1 MTAVEN
7 ASARVQIR
15 ARTLRTDR
23 WWVQPALTGAVL
35 TVFLIY
41 TVIRVFMRKWYWV
54 DSYGYLTPLY
64 SPCLS
69 TSCAPGASH
78 FGQPFGDFPIVIPIT
93 ILTLVI
99 VMGFRVTCYYYR
111 KVQYRSFLLSPPGC
125 AVKEPGKTYKGES
138 RFPFILQNSHRY
150 FFYIAS
156 LLALV
161 NTYDAVH
168 SFFPKYGGF
177 GFGIGSLLMVAMV
190 ASLWLYTLSCH
201 ACRHVMG
208 GKLKHFSKHPV
219 RYRMWGMVSKLNH
232 KHMQFAWISLLLVMA
247 TDIYIM
253 SVSAGWISD
262 LRIIN

>member
-7 ASARVQIR
+7 APARAQIR

-23 WWVQPALTGAVL
+23 WWVQPVGTGLVL
-35 TVFLIY
+35 TIFLIY
-41 TVIRVFMRKWYWV
+41 TVIRVWMREWYWV
-54 DSYGYLTPLY
+54 DQYNYLTPLY
-64 SPCLS
+64 SPCVS
-69 TSCAPGASH
+69 TSCAPGSSH
-78 FGQPFGDFPIVIPIT
+78 FGQWFGDFPIVIPIT
-93 ILTLVI
+93 IITLVI

-111 KVQYRSFLLSPPGC
+111 KVQYRSFLFSPPGC
-125 AVKEPGKTYKGES
+125 AVQEPAKSYKGES
-138 RFPFILQNSHRY
+138 KFPFILQNAHRY

-156 LLALV
+156 VLALV

-168 SFFPKYGGF
+168 AFFPKYGGF
-177 GFGIGSLLMVAMV
+177 GFGLGSLLMLAMV
-190 ASLWLYTLSCH
+190 VSLWLYTLSCH
-201 ACRHVMG
+201 ACRHVIG

-219 RYRMWGMVSKLNH
+219 RYRFWGVVSTLNH
-232 KHMQFAWISLLLVMA
+232 KHMQWAWTSLLLVMA